1 MNKEY
6 KPINNTYRE
15 HFKLHNYLS
24 PEMIEELLDKV
35 DDLEEKASQLESD
48 VKYENEVDEYW
59 KMKYESIT

>member
-6 KPINNTYRE
+6 KSINNSYRE
-15 HFKLHNYLS
+15 HFKLYNYLS

-35 DDLEEKASQLESD
+35 DDLEEKVSQLESD
-48 VKYENEVDEYW
+48 VKDENKVGEYW

>member
-6 KPINNTYRE
+6 KSVNNSYRE

-35 DDLEEKASQLESD
+35 DDLEEKVSMLES
-48 VKYENEVDEYW
+48 NVDDEIEAGEYW